1 MTTKTEK
8 KEEKVMPVYKQ
19 KEGSIDGTVWANE
32 REGTSGKFTSYSV
45 YIEKSF
51 TRDDGQTWE
60 KSKGFFAQ
68 DIDNVEKV
76 VNGIKAFLV
85 ANNARTSVRP
95 RE

>member
-8 KEEKVMPVYKQ
+8 RKKSNASLQ
-19 KEGSIDGTVWANE
+19 TKEGSIDGTVWANE

-76 VNGIKAFLV
+76 VIGIKAFLV